1 MQPISEEASTT
12 STSRKVLIAIDDNY
26 ACEKACDFAL
36 REFYRL
42 VAFVIPTAG
51 LPVDVGRFCH
61 PHCRITMLVTC
72 LHREEMLQG

>member
-1 MQPISEEASTT
+1 MQAISEEASTT

-61 PHCRITMLVTC
+61 PHCWITFDVAFTG
-72 LHREEMLQG
+72 RRD